1 MPPKKPRGMEMT
13 SAQGQ
18 EMTRKISARWIQMPH
33 ASLEQQGRQYGQQN
47 RRHHHERGCRYARTG

>member
-33 ASLEQQGRQYGQQN
+33 ASWN
-47 RRHHHERGCRYARTG
+47 SRGGSTASKTAAITTRGV